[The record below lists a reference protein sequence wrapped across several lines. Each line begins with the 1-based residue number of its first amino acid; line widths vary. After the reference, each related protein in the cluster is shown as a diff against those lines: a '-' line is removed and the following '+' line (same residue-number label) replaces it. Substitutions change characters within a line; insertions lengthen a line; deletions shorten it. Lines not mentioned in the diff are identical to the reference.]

1 MSTNIPA
8 LKTVL
13 EAALLA
19 AGQALSLEKLG
30 SLFGDPAPSREEL
43 LEALMELGQD
53 CATRGI
59 ELREV
64 ASGFRLQVRSD
75 LAPWVARLWEEK
87 PARYSRALLETL
99 ALIAYRQ
106 PISRAE
112 IEEVRGVAVSTYII
126 KTLQDREWIRIVGH
140 REVPGRPALYGTT
153 RQFLDYFNLRGLEE
167 LPPLSAV
174 RDLEAVAESLD
185 ELLESQAAQALAES
199 KEESEEIETEKADSP
214 ELLTAPVQTDT
225 VVAQSAAVTTI
236 ASPDDV
242 DDVDEQL
249 DVQPAYA
256 PARDEESGGPTSEET
271 STAPTPSEPEA
282 PAESVDPALGFKPPR
297 TANG

>member
-19 AGQALSLEKLG
+19 AGQPLSLEKLE

-43 LEALMELGQD
+43 LEALTELGQD
-53 CATRGI
+53 CEGRAL

-75 LAPWVARLWEEK
+75 LAPWVSRLWEEK

-112 IEEVRGVAVSTYII
+112 IEGVRGVAVSTHII
-126 KTLQDREWIRIVGH
+126 KTLQDREWIRVVGH

-153 RQFLDYFNLRGLEE
+153 RQFLDYFNLRGLED
-167 LPPLSAV
+167 LPPLSEV

-185 ELLESQAAQALAES
+185 EMLESQAAQALAEAR
-199 KEESEEIETEKADSP
+199 EEAEETGEAGD
-214 ELLTAPVQTDT
+214 L
-225 VVAQSAAVTTI
+225 SAALLAT
-236 ASPDDV
+236 ASAPNDRGQEPSLEEGSTVSVSREAEVEASAGEPVDVAEGSAVLQPTADREDVDAASEGAQAQV
-242 DDVDEQL
+242 DDVEEEHAL
-249 DVQPAYA
+249 NA
-256 PARDEESGGPTSEET
+256 PRSASG
-271 STAPTPSEPEA
+271 
-282 PAESVDPALGFKPPR
+282 
-297 TANG
+297 

>member
-1 MSTNIPA
+1 MMSTNIPA

-19 AGQALSLEKLG
+19 AGQPLSLEKLE

-59 ELREV
+59 ELKEV

-75 LAPWVARLWEEK
+75 LAPWVSRLWEEK

-112 IEEVRGVAVSTYII
+112 IEDVRGVAVSTHII
-126 KTLQDREWIRIVGH
+126 KTLQDREWIRVVGH

-153 RQFLDYFNLRGLEE
+153 RQFLDYFNLRGLED

-174 RDLEAVAESLD
+174 RDLEEVAESLD
-185 ELLESQAAQALAES
+185 ELLESQAAQALAEAREAGAEGEAEGEMLS
-199 KEESEEIETEKADSP
+199 ASQDDAPSAPAASGAAQADEAVDEAAEPS
-214 ELLTAPVQTDT
+214 QSR
-225 VVAQSAAVTTI
+225 SAASHEPGEPSASAAEMTT
-236 ASPDDV
+236 AD
-242 DDVDEQL
+242 
-249 DVQPAYA
+249 
-256 PARDEESGGPTSEET
+256 TET
-271 STAPTPSEPEA
+271 DSSEPA
-282 PAESVDPALGFKPPR
+282 PRFKPPR